1 MTGYKIII
9 FICLLLIGCS
19 GSSQNNS
26 WYKNKQNDKENIQG
40 VKYIDTIKTNGKFCK
55 VYEVRVEN
63 EMPFK
68 VISCGDIFY
77 ER

>member
-1 MTGYKIII
+1 MVKYKIIL
-9 FICLLLIGCS
+9 FILMTLIGCS
-19 GSSQNNS
+19 GSNQNNS
-26 WYKNKQNDKENIQG
+26 WYENKIKQDVQG
-40 VKYIDTIKTNGKFCK
+40 VKYLETIKTNGKFCK
-55 VYEVRVEN
+55 VYEVRIEN